1 MDNPQI
7 AEMQDRLLSK
17 RAKTLLHHPQGMGN
31 YFTFKTAIDI
41 LGLDWNDVAPGGV
54 YNVTGA
60 GYFDMGYMA
69 NHIGPL
75 RLPSRRSMKRRRPKC
90 SASIRPTACRS

>member
-1 MDNPQI
+1 MPYLEGTSVMDER
-7 AEMQDRLLSK
+7 AYAAMQDRLLSK

-41 LGLDWNDVAPGGV
+41 LGLDWDDVAPGGV

-60 GYFDMGYMA
+60 GYFDMGSIYKV
-69 NHIGPL
+69 PL
-75 RLPSRRSMKRRRPKC
+75 KV
-90 SASIRPTACRS
+90 A

>member
-1 MDNPQI
+1 MDNPHI
-7 AEMQDRLLSK
+7 VAMQDRLLSK

-54 YNVTGA
+54 YNVIGA

-69 NHIGPL
+69 NHIGPPASAL
-75 RLPSRRSMKRRRPKC
+75 ERSTRRRRPKC